1 MGASRTARYPLGMAR
16 QRNNPTPPPETV
28 PEEPRMP
35 TRFLLVED
43 HPIFASGLRQL
54 LEANL
59 GWQCTG
65 VFDQAQQTL
74 TSLEE
79 NAPDIAIIDL
89 ALRRGSGLQVIAALA
104 ERHPVVAR
112 VVLSSSTGP
121 ETETAI
127 AAHGGALLLDKQLA
141 PAELV
146 SALAAHVPR
155 SVRLDERLARLSTR
169 ELQVLQLIG
178 QGKTT
183 QEMAQLLYVSTKT
196 IETHRAHIKRKLEVA
211 DVYKLV
217 RIGANALI

>member
-1 MGASRTARYPLGMAR
+1 MSEKIKNTLAPAEIVL
-16 QRNNPTPPPETV
+16 
-28 PEEPRMP
+28 EEARMP

-59 GWQCTG
+59 GWQCVG
-65 VFDQAQQTL
+65 VVDQEQQAL
-74 TSLEE
+74 ASLDEST
-79 NAPDIAIIDL
+79 PDVAIIDL
-89 ALRRGSGLQVIAALA
+89 ALRRGSGLGVIAALA
-104 ERHPVVAR
+104 ERHPAVRR
-112 VVLSSSTGP
+112 VVLSSSTGA
-121 ETETAI
+121 ETEAAI
-127 AAHGGALLLDKQLA
+127 AAHGGALLLDKQLG

-146 SALAAHVPR
+146 SALAAHVPS
-155 SVRLDERLARLSTR
+155 SVRLDERLNRLSSR